1 MENKFFVDLIITAFM
16 VYFMFIPFIC
26 NLMWQEDESN
36 KSFIKG
42 YFIKSNN
49 VNWLGYF
56 IFVILGLGCTIWILL
71 SYFGVILF
79 YTIFLP
85 ICWLFEFLF
94 LNKDCSHI
102 VCKDLKKCSKEKDIN
117 EDFK

>member
-1 MENKFFVDLIITAFM
+1 MEDLILILLAI
-16 VYFMFIPFIC
+16 YFGVIPLIC
-26 NLMWQEDESN
+26 NFMWQEDKSN
-36 KSFIKG
+36 TSFIKW
-42 YFIKSNN
+42 YFTKSDG

-56 IFVILGLGCTIWILL
+56 IFIILSLGCTIWILL
-71 SYFGVILF
+71 VYFSEILF

-102 VCKDLKKCSKEKDIN
+102 VCKDLKKYKE
-117 EDFK
+117 EL